1 MADNNDKATYTPSG
15 LTQFFAPKN
24 CENIAAAGNLYDLID
39 LTNGASYKTME
50 LTGYSADE
58 IAAYKAQQDAAAD
71 EGRKDLM
78 DRVAKDC
85 RTAAT
90 INGIGDVL
98 SVAGMIT
105 SVGGVASKAVSAS
118 GKDLISVSL
127 GKIAEQGGVRG
138 AAAKVG
144 SYVFKAGE
152 AQAGLAGDAFKAA
165 GKHFVKGTIG
175 EAALDNAGNIVRTAS
190 GTVVRNHLGT
200 FGRALNLTGAA
211 ALGGAGIAIELA
223 PAVVPHI
230 ASRMYTEGTAAK
242 LNQEIVDAT
251 NTQQAIFDYIT
262 QRNEELPAELQEDYD
277 KWAEAYQLGQAD
289 LLEAF
294 NKGEITQEEYN
305 QRYEEF
311 IKASQDNLDGMS
323 DAHKE
328 LGKYIIGE
336 GAANAG
342 AEYMIA
348 HGTSPTQ
355 IENVNSYI
363 KDLDQQ
369 YPEAAARAQSAYET
383 RQKLDTGSTLTN
395 FLANMNAVILHY
407 LPGAAYVE
415 AAVVKGVDAVL
426 GYAANKLPLVSGIF
440 NYQEKHSGESISDL
454 ASQISE
460 SAETRYEM
468 NQELKAAQKSAA
480 DGKDTSAQATAAD
493 AAIEAQA
500 GLA

>member
-152 AQAGLAGDAFKAA
+152 AQAGLAGSAFKQA
-165 GKHFVKGTIG
+165 GKFG
-175 EAALDNAGNIVRTAS
+175 EAALKGAK
-190 GTVVRNHLGT
+190 TVTVKGVEGVVKMGS
-200 FGRALNLTGAA
+200 FGRTVNLVGAA
-211 ALGGAGIAIELA
+211 AFGGAGVAIELA

-242 LNQEIVDAT
+242 LNKEIVDAT